1 MSSNDNEVW
10 LAIEAISN
18 RVSELTALVGI
29 ILDAPVLTKVTN
41 VEEVYAADES
51 KEEAKELE
59 S

>member
-10 LAIEAISN
+10 LAIEGISN

-41 VEEVYAADES
+41 VEEVYAVDES